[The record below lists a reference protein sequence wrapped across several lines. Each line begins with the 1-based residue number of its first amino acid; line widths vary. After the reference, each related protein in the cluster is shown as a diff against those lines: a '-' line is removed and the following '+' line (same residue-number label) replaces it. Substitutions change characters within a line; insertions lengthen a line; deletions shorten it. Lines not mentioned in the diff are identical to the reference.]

1 LSFEVGKI
9 PPEILARTVYSHT
22 GVRNPRL
29 LLGPGIGR
37 DIAAL
42 KNDPILIL
50 TTDPITGTSTRI
62 GEHSVYINA
71 NDIATAGARPVW
83 YLCTILLPPGSNE
96 RTLSDIM
103 KGIDRASRKLGIT
116 VARGHTEATRG
127 LKRPIIAGF
136 MIGERRG
143 SLLRA
148 EDARVGD
155 LILLTKTAGIEGT
168 AIIAS
173 DYVQRLKRIPLQALT
188 RARRLSEQINVVKE
202 ALIMSKIP
210 GVRVMHD
217 PTEGGVINGCWELGE
232 ASRLGMEVWT
242 DRIPIAEETRI
253 ICSSLGLDPLKLMS
267 SGCLLAAVAPGS
279 IDRAILALRR
289 IRIRATVIGRMLP
302 RAAGRKYTLAGKRL
316 DLIPVP
322 RDELYRLS

>member
-1 LSFEVGKI
+1 MGKI
-9 PPEILARTVYSHT
+9 PPETLSRTVYSHT
-22 GVRNPRL
+22 GRRNPRL

-37 DIAAL
+37 DIAAV

-96 RTLSDIM
+96 STLSVIM
-103 KGIDRASRKLGIT
+103 KGIDRASNKLGIT

-127 LKRPIIAGF
+127 LMRPIIAGF
-136 MIGERRG
+136 MIGEKRG
-143 SLLRA
+143 RLLRA

-155 LILLTKTAGIEGT
+155 SILLTKTAGIEGT

-173 DYVQRLKRIPLQALT
+173 DYAEHLRHVPVQTLEKAKRLLQ
-188 RARRLSEQINVVKE
+188 EINVVEE
-202 ALIMSKIP
+202 ALSMSKIT

-217 PTEGGVINGCWELGE
+217 PTEGGVVNGCWELGE
-232 ASRLGMEVWT
+232 ASGLGMEIWA

-253 ICSSLGLDPLKLMS
+253 ICSRLGLDPLKLMS
-267 SGCLLAAVAPGS
+267 SGCLLAVVAPRS
-279 IDRAILALRR
+279 IDKTILLLQRL
-289 IRIRATVIGRMLP
+289 RIRATVIGRMLP
-302 RAAGRKYTLAGKRL
+302 KSAGRKYSFNGRRA
-316 DLIPVP
+316 DLVAVP
-322 RDELYRLS
+322 RDELYKLA